1 MAEAVA
7 VARAGAPAR
16 EGGDVGILRDRFTVY
31 PSRPLAH
38 LDLPSAKAFVAED
51 RRDPAYKLFAL
62 ICPPGLPP
70 RTNAMAALKGV
81 TGRGLL
87 PLVDYGPVSWA
98 PLGRKCMA
106 VIYEQP
112 MGGRVSDLVAA
123 GKLRVS
129 EHEITRNVIDP
140 LVAALHNLSGLGV
153 AHREIRPSNMFFMDE
168 ARENIVLGDCAT
180 VPPAFDQPTLFL
192 TVSNGL
198 ATPGGRGEGEL
209 RDDIYALGVSIIAIL
224 FDTLPAA
231 KLNDDDLL
239 AAKIEHGSSGAL
251 GNGVRVPLPLL
262 EPLRGMLSDQIAER
276 WGLDQLDGWMDGRK
290 MTPMQRRASTKTDT
304 PIIFAGRT
312 HFTTRTLAR
321 SMTQHVGEAAK
332 LLRETD
338 LDIWVRRALTD
349 PEAADRIRM
358 ILDQARANPTAPMS
372 SDDHLIAKVA
382 MALDPKGPIRY
393 KGASYLPDGFGTA
406 LAVEL
411 NRNGEAQAL
420 VESVVR
426 EYPQAWYTHPAN
438 FGPETPA
445 ATRTYTQI
453 RTHLQN
459 NDFGFGIERCLYEL
473 NISLPCQSPLVA
485 EDYVTRIEDLLP
497 ALDRAASRVD
507 PKSRP
512 IDRHTAAFVAARFHQ
527 DIDPHLKAL
536 ASPRPETSLIG
547 MLSLLAFVQWRL
559 KIEGLLGLAGW
570 IGGLLGPTIN
580 TYHSRSTRR
589 EIEKEI
595 PRLVR
600 QGSLPEL
607 FNLIDSADKR
617 QQDHNGYLAAQAQF
631 AAADAEIRE
640 VEGGGQEQS
649 RAMIRGQ
656 QTAAV
661 VCFAIAVVVITS
673 AILLQR

>member
-7 VARAGAPAR
+7 VARTGAAPR

-31 PSRPLAH
+31 PARPLAH
-38 LDLPSAKAFVAED
+38 LDSPSAKAFAAED
-51 RRDPAYKLFAL
+51 RRDPTYKLFAL
-62 ICPPGLPP
+62 ICTPGFPV
-70 RTNAMAALKGV
+70 RTHAMAALKGT

-87 PLVDYGPVSWA
+87 PLIDYGPVFWA

-112 MGGRVSDLVAA
+112 MGGRVSDLVAS

-129 EHEITRNVIDP
+129 EHEVTRSVIDP
-140 LVAALHNLSGLGV
+140 LVAALHTIAGLGI

-168 ARENIVLGDCAT
+168 ARESIVLGDCVTA
-180 VPPAFDQPTLFL
+180 PPAFDQPPLFL
-192 TVSNGL
+192 TIESGL
-198 ATPGGRGEGEL
+198 TAPGGRGEGEL
-209 RDDIYALGVSIIAIL
+209 RDDIYSLGASIVSIM
-224 FDTLPAA
+224 FDALPAA
-231 KLNDDDLL
+231 KLSDDDLL
-239 AAKIEHGSSGAL
+239 AAKIEHGSSGAIS
-251 GNGVRVPLPLL
+251 NGLRVPLPLL
-262 EPLRGMLSDQIAER
+262 EPLRGMLTDQVSER
-276 WGLDQLDGWMDGRK
+276 WGLDQLAGWMDGRK

-304 PIIFAGRT
+304 PITFAGRT

-338 LDIWVRRALTD
+338 LDTWVRRALTD
-349 PEAADRIRM
+349 PEAADRIKL
-358 ILDQARANPTAPMS
+358 ILDQVRANPTAPTS
-372 SDDHLIAKVA
+372 SDDHVVAKVA

-393 KGASYLPDGFGTA
+393 KGASYMPEGFGAA
-406 LAVEL
+406 LAVDL
-411 NRNGEAQAL
+411 QRRGEAQAL
-420 VESVVR
+420 VETVVR
-426 EYPQAWYTHPAN
+426 EYPPAWYTHPVN

-459 NDFGFGIERCLYEL
+459 NDYGFGIERSLYEL
-473 NISLPCQSPLVA
+473 NVSLPCQSPLVA
-485 EDYVTRIEDLLP
+485 EDYVGRIEELLP

-512 IDRHTAAFVAARFHQ
+512 VDRHIAAFVAARFHQ

-536 ASPRPETSLIG
+536 SSPRSETSLIG

-570 IGGLLGPTIN
+570 IGGLLGPAIN

-617 QQDHNGYLAAQAQF
+617 QQDHNGYLNAQAEF
-631 AAADAEIRE
+631 AAAEAEIRD

-649 RAMIRGQ
+649 RAMTRGQ
-656 QTAAV
+656 QTAAAI
-661 VCFAIAVVVITS
+661 CIAIATMVIVS
-673 AILLQR
+673 ALVLQR